1 MYYTVRL
8 FTLIFIYGASVIN
21 FVRFHFSHL
30 FMMLVVPGAAC
41 CVKTYLCLPLV
52 QFLFTAPLLLL
63 WFAFCLCLS
72 CAVVWWRQRS
82 SLAGEALIACCAFNT
97 HALPLAI
104 NGGSRALLARSIH
117 APRHAVH
124 FLLFFCFCAGQ
135 LRFVCARMY
144 AYCVLCGVLV
154 AQHRERYLVMF
165 ARAPQSFEFL
175 VICWWPWLFL
185 SLDNSKPAS

>member
-1 MYYTVRL
+1 
-8 FTLIFIYGASVIN
+8 
-21 FVRFHFSHL
+21 
-30 FMMLVVPGAAC
+30 ML
-41 CVKTYLCLPLV
+41 L
-52 QFLFTAPLLLL
+52 
-63 WFAFCLCLS
+63 FAFCLCLS
-72 CAVVWWRQRS
+72 CVVVWWRQRS

-185 SLDNSKPAS
+185 SLDNSKPASLMMAVAAMSSKPVDSAAQTHNRAINVYTHKTIVQNLFRIIGKNAFNRIPLS